1 MLNTQVLRAVRNG
14 STISGVEVENTDGS
28 RQIVNVKNG
37 GKVILAAGA
46 MSSPRIL
53 YNSGIG
59 PADQINIVKNGCT
72 RVTLPDESEWLDLPV
87 GQNLR
92 DHPIFTLTFN
102 TTSQAANMVAMDFT
116 SPNQTDID
124 LFAQASGPLA
134 QSGQRLAFW
143 TSLNSTNGTTRFF
156 QGTCSSTS
164 TGSVRIKLYL
174 THGLTSTGVLGITST
189 GATEFTTNPWMNT
202 AEDQEAIISMIDSI
216 YASAS
221 NSTIITPTSSSGA
234 SMVSNS
240 AYTQGDHFV
249 GTTMMGE
256 SNDGTAVV
264 DTDTKVFGT
273 DNLFVV
279 DASIHPD
286 LVSPPLVTK
295 LEIYL
300 LIMTADWKHTSDRH
314 GRC

>member
-1 MLNTQVLRAVRNG
+1 MLNTQVVRAVHNG
-14 STISGVEVENTDGS
+14 STISGVEVENNEGS
-28 RQIVNVKNG
+28 RQIINVNDS

-72 RVTLPDESEWLDLPV
+72 SVTLPDESEWIDLPV

-102 TTSQAANMVAMDFT
+102 TTSQAANMVAADFT
-116 SPNQTDID
+116 SPNQTDIN

-134 QSGQRLAFW
+134 QSGQSLAFW
-143 TSLNSTNGTTRFF
+143 TSLNSTNGTRFF

-189 GATEFTTNPWMNT
+189 GATEFTTDPWMNT
-202 AEDQEAIISMIDSI
+202 TEDQEAIISMIDNI

-221 NSTIITPTSSSGA
+221 NSTIMTPTSSSGA
-234 SMVSNS
+234 SMVSSS

-256 SNDGTAVV
+256 SSDGSAVV
-264 DTDTKVFGT
+264 DTNTKVFGT

-286 LVSPPLVTK
+286 LVSPSLVN
-295 LEIYL
+295 L
-300 LIMTADWKHTSDRH
+300 S
-314 GRC
+314 